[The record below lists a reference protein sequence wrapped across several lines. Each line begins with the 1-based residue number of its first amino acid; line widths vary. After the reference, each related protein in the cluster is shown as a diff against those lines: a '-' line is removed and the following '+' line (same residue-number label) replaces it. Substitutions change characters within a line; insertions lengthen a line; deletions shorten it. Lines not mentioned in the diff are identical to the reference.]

1 MQQHKTTRNM
11 TTTTTTTTTMNMDAS
26 TYWTAMAL
34 EVTPAAANKVDVG
47 VEVEVEVEDKDDEF
61 YKHKYGLCDDCG
73 VGLDDESDFVVH
85 EYFQGVA
92 MYLCIQCWH
101 SPCPWSVNN

>member
-1 MQQHKTTRNM
+1 
-11 TTTTTTTTTMNMDAS
+11 MDAS

-34 EVTPAAANKVDVG
+34 EVTPAAANKVEVAVAVAVG
-47 VEVEVEVEDKDDEF
+47 VEVGVEVEDKDDEF

>member
-11 TTTTTTTTTMNMDAS
+11 TTTTTTTTTMNMDAC

-34 EVTPAAANKVDVG
+34 EVTPAAANKVEVG

>member
-34 EVTPAAANKVDVG
+34 EVTPAAANKVEVG

-101 SPCPWSVNN
+101 STCPWSVNN